1 MDFQK
6 CDKKRL
12 KKFYL
17 HKNACVL
24 FSGKKDKKICHKR
37 YHNQPYKISYL
48 IQLNFKNQHF
58 YNFKEFKKLIKKS
71 V

>member
-1 MDFQK
+1 MLVFYFQE
-6 CDKKRL
+6 
-12 KKFYL
+12 
-17 HKNACVL
+17 
-24 FSGKKDKKICHKR
+24 KKDKKICHKR